1 MTGTIRIHPS
11 GHRPEAPPAAGAPGA
26 GRRPRGRTGAAVR
39 FAALALAAWVAA
51 ACDQEFLD
59 DDLVGAAPGQV
70 AVVSGNNQSGAVGS
84 PFRQAL
90 RVQVRDERGNPLART
105 RVEFGASIGDGL
117 LSALSGVT
125 DFAGFTEVR
134 FTPLTPGDLVV
145 TAQQAGGGAAAR
157 ASFALFAIDS
167 SGVRNPATFDIVG
180 GNNQTGTVGTI
191 LPQPLAVRVENA
203 DGNPIEGFPVVF
215 TATSDGTL
223 LLTVND
229 GDFTQ
234 VDSLGGTP
242 ETPDSIGT
250 QVVSFSDPNGV
261 AAVLMRLRTRPGNNQ
276 VTASATFATG
286 SSNSVTFNATGST
299 GGSSSAAQV
308 LKISG
313 DTQTVTVDTT
323 GIGFTPSIT
332 FNPMVVQVSDR
343 FGNPI
348 SGVTVFFRVSTGFG
362 SLSAA
367 SDVTDANGFAETTY
381 TSTAGS
387 FGGIAVS
394 ATVPTAGS
402 VVFTGGITPV
412 GETPEEEGGGGGG
425 GAGG

>member
-1 MTGTIRIHPS
+1 MTSTIRIH
-11 GHRPEAPPAAGAPGA
+11 APDDPAEPPRAPAAPRRARTRGRAGA
-26 GRRPRGRTGAAVR
+26 GRV
-39 FAALALAAWVAA
+39 AALALAAWAAA
-51 ACDQEFLD
+51 ACDKEFLD

-90 RVQVRDERGNPLART
+90 RVQVRDERGNPLSRT
-105 RVEFGASIGDGL
+105 RVDFSTSIGDGL
-117 LSALSGVT
+117 LSSLSAVT

-145 TAQQAGGGAAAR
+145 TAEQSAGGPAAR

-167 SGVRNPATFDIVG
+167 SGVRNPATFEIVG
-180 GNNQTGTVGTI
+180 GNNQSGTVGTI
-191 LPQPLAVRVENA
+191 LAQPLAVRVENA
-203 DGNPIEGFPVVF
+203 DGNPIEDFPVVF
-215 TATSDGTL
+215 TATTDGTL

-234 VDSLGGTP
+234 VDSLGATP
-242 ETPDSIGT
+242 QTPDSIGT
-250 QVVSFSDPNGV
+250 QVVSFTDPNGV

-276 VTASATFATG
+276 VTASATFVTG
-286 SSNSVTFNATGST
+286 SSNSVVFNATGST

-308 LKISG
+308 VKISG
-313 DTQTVTVDTT
+313 DNQTVTVDTT

-332 FNPMVVQVSDR
+332 FNPMVVQVTDR
-343 FGNPI
+343 FGNPT

-362 SLSAA
+362 SLSAD

-394 ATVPTAGS
+394 ASVPTAGS

-412 GETPEEEGGGGGG
+412 GETPEEDDGGGGGG
-425 GAGG
+425 GGGG

>member
-1 MTGTIRIHPS
+1 
-11 GHRPEAPPAAGAPGA
+11 
-26 GRRPRGRTGAAVR
+26 
-39 FAALALAAWVAA
+39 
-51 ACDQEFLD
+51 
-59 DDLVGAAPGQV
+59 
-70 AVVSGNNQSGAVGS
+70 
-84 PFRQAL
+84 
-90 RVQVRDERGNPLART
+90 
-105 RVEFGASIGDGL
+105 
-117 LSALSGVT
+117 VT
-125 DFAGFTEVR
+125 DFAGLTEVR

-145 TAQQAGGGAAAR
+145 TAQQAAGGPAAR

-167 SGVRNPATFDIVG
+167 SGVRSPATFEIVG

-203 DGNPIEGFPVVF
+203 DGNPIEDFPVVF
-215 TATSDGTL
+215 TATTDGTL

-234 VDSLGGTP
+234 VDSLGATP
-242 ETPDSIGT
+242 QTPDSIGT
-250 QVVSFSDPNGV
+250 QVVSFTDPNGV

-276 VTASATFATG
+276 VTASATFVTG
-286 SSNSVTFNATGST
+286 SSNSVVFNATGST

-308 LKISG
+308 VKISG
-313 DTQTVTVDTT
+313 DNQTVTVDTT

-332 FNPMVVQVSDR
+332 FNPMVVQVTDR
-343 FGNPI
+343 FGNPT

-362 SLSAA
+362 SLSAD

-394 ATVPTAGS
+394 ASVPTAGS

-412 GETPEEEGGGGGG
+412 GETPEEDDGGGGGG
-425 GAGG
+425 GGGG